1 MFCKEFKYQP
11 PWSSSPASPPGSELC
26 SQLPPSSAAHS
37 GASAALLETFAWK
50 LTAILTER
58 GDTD

>member
-1 MFCKEFKYQP
+1 MFCKKFKYKP

-26 SQLPPSSAAHS
+26 SQLPPSSAAQ
-37 GASAALLETFAWK
+37 LETFAWK
-50 LTAILTER
+50 LTATLTER